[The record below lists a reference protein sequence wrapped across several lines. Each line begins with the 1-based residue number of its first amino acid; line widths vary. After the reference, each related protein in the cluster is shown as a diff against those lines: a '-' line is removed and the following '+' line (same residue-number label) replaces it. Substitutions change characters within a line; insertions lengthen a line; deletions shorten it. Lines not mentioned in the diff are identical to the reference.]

1 MRARTLRP
9 WFAASFVLA
18 LIVGGAPAA
27 GALPFAPEGPSDQD
41 VRDARAAY
49 DAVRG
54 SVAAIEVR
62 LAQLAIEADDAWLA
76 VERAAE
82 DYTQSLVDRDVAS
95 AEARSAAARLE
106 AAESELE
113 VARQRL
119 VAIALRSM
127 RTGSSGDQV
136 RAVLESGGVAELVET
151 SEALEMLGTR
161 TNEVVQDFRA
171 ARLVAETLRG
181 RAQAALEAQEA
192 AVVASQEALAT
203 AEALQKE
210 AEERVASAE
219 LEREDLLE
227 RLAAARETSVQVE
240 RERQERLDAERRERE
255 RERRERE
262 DRDRTDSREDQ
273 DRDDRDRNDRDR
285 NGRDR
290 GDRGDRDDRD
300 DARDE
305 RPDRDEGGSRD
316 EVPDRD
322 EGGRD
327 QSPPPSSPSPDPTP
341 DPKPSPKPKDPEPPA
356 KDPYGLGTGTSV
368 GSASKGKAAVEWA
381 KKQLGVEYVYGGTG
395 NPGFDCSGLT
405 MRAWASAGV
414 SLNRSS
420 RDQYRQVRKIERS
433 QVRPG
438 DLLFWGDGWRENDP
452 SKVTHVA
459 MYIGDN
465 KIIEAPRPGLQ
476 VRIVELDGWRMDRI
490 MPFAGRP

>member
-1 MRARTLRP
+1 VRARTLRP

-18 LIVGGAPAA
+18 LLVGGVPAA

-82 DYTQSLVDRDVAS
+82 DYTQTLVDRDAAS

-151 SEALEMLGTR
+151 SEALEMLGAR

-171 ARLVAETLRG
+171 ATLVAETLRG

-240 RERQERLDAERRERE
+240 RERQQRLDAERRERE
-255 RERRERE
+255 RTQRERRERE
-262 DRDRTDSREDQ
+262 DRDRSDRDRTDTRQDRDRDRTR
-273 DRDDRDRNDRDR
+273 DRDDRDR
-285 NGRDR
+285 G
-290 GDRGDRDDRD
+290 

-305 RPDRDEGGSRD
+305 RPDRGEGGSRD
-316 EVPDRD
+316 EAPGRD

-327 QSPPPSSPSPDPTP
+327 QSPPPSNPSPDPTP

>member
-18 LIVGGAPAA
+18 LLVGGVPAA

-151 SEALEMLGTR
+151 SEALEMLGAR

-171 ARLVAETLRG
+171 ATLVAETLRG

-240 RERQERLDAERRERE
+240 RERQQRLDAERRE

-285 NGRDR
+285 NGR
-290 GDRGDRDDRD
+290 DRGDRDDRD

-327 QSPPPSSPSPDPTP
+327 QSPPPSNPSPDPTP